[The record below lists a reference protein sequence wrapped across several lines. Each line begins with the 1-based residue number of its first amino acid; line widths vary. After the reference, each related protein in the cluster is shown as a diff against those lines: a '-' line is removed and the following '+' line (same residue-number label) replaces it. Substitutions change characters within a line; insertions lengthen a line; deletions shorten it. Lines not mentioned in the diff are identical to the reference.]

1 MISAYKHS
9 LWYNRSV
16 NGAKIIVNT
25 LIFTTN
31 LGGVI
36 LTIFPMNKD
45 LSDYEMIAADF
56 PFYVSINE
64 VRHSFPAH
72 RHDFLECSLVIAGEG
87 HETINGIRHPM
98 SRGTFT
104 FLLPYQVH
112 DIVTYST
119 TPIRLF
125 NCMFAMELLVSSV
138 KTGSPYLQA
147 LLAENQRPFFHM
159 DSEELVKFEEM
170 MHGLHNEYN
179 QTTPFRNELLTLKLH
194 EILLQFQ
201 RIRVSRQGMNA
212 QEKAYPTGNGS
223 IWPVIEYIHY
233 HYRDDLSL
241 SGLADHFRIP
251 PTRLS
256 IEIKKH
262 AGINFLHLL
271 HKIRI
276 RHACSLL
283 SATDMSILDIA
294 LEVGFSS
301 YNVFGRLFR
310 EYKGITPTEYRLA
323 NLRA

>member
-1 MISAYKHS
+1 M
-9 LWYNRSV
+9 
-16 NGAKIIVNT
+16 
-25 LIFTTN
+25 
-31 LGGVI
+31 
-36 LTIFPMNKD
+36 TIFPMNKD

-72 RHDFLECSLVIAGEG
+72 RHDFLECSLVIEGEG

-98 SRGTFT
+98 RRGTFT

-112 DIVTYST
+112 DIVTYSQA
-119 TPIRLF
+119 PIRLF

-138 KTGSPYLQA
+138 KTGSPYLQS
-147 LLAENQRPFFHM
+147 LLTENQQPFLHLEN
-159 DSEELVKFEEM
+159 DELVQFEKLM
-170 MHGLHNEYN
+170 LSLYNEYN
-179 QTTPFRNELLTLKLH
+179 QTHHFRNELLALKLH
-194 EILLQFQ
+194 EILMLFQ
-201 RIRVSRQGMNA
+201 RIRVSRQGTDS
-212 QEKAYPTGNGS
+212 QERAYLAGNGS

-233 HYRDDLSL
+233 HYREDLSL
-241 SGLADHFRIP
+241 SGLSEHFRIP
-251 PTRLS
+251 PSRLS
-256 IEIKKH
+256 VDIKKH

-276 RHACSLL
+276 RHACALL

-310 EYKGITPTEYRLA
+310 EYKGITPTEYRQSKLNA
-323 NLRA
+323 